1 MTDARRPLHLA
12 VMIGASTA
20 VYAASLAAVAAFQSA
35 DDRALTE
42 RQAPAADAV
51 ARLHAGHDRL
61 EATIG
66 QVSDAYDQA
75 AGGYDALAPRLQ
87 AAEDALDALAGRVT
101 AVGGAAQALP
111 GHVSL
116 PPISRTV
123 PLLTAFSAPAL
134 LSSGPVP
141 TMAGILACQAGAHST
156 MPLFS
161 ATSAA

>member
-1 MTDARRPLHLA
+1 MTEARRPLHLA

-35 DDRALTE
+35 DDRALAL

-116 PPISRTV
+116 PPISRMVIRT
-123 PLLTAFSAPAL
+123 
-134 LSSGPVP
+134 
-141 TMAGILACQAGAHST
+141 
-156 MPLFS
+156 
-161 ATSAA
+161 TSAKPKTSGSTGASGR

>member
-123 PLLTAFSAPAL
+123 VRT
-134 LSSGPVP
+134 
-141 TMAGILACQAGAHST
+141 
-156 MPLFS
+156 
-161 ATSAA
+161 TSAKPKTSGSTGASGG